1 LVDEINRHLRCLT
14 ALGKNP
20 ATGEMTANEA
30 FLPLLAEKFPEEIRL
45 AWDVHVQSVSGT
57 KGDLPEFL
65 NFAQVR
71 ATAKR
76 ATAAS
81 SGGRGFVKQ
90 DDLKQQEPGPS
101 GQERQRTRQTE
112 KRAARGATTVL
123 HAAVNSSCLICKGD
137 HNIASCKEFL
147 QADVHTRSRM
157 AAGNKLCFRCL
168 QSGHRAKAYKVHR
181 VWIWGS
187 HHGLLHRS
195 QSPPRDQIPE
205 ATRSWSC
212 MLTAN
217 GGAQQVRLQ
226 SVRAHAFGMDGQCVL
241 VQCLLDPGSQS
252 SFIRKDVAD
261 ALGLTGP
268 QEVIRLVTVN
278 NEGGTERRMRRVE
291 FHLGAVDPSQP
302 RIFYPIHALVLPKI
316 CGKIRQAPVKLSE
329 WLNLSNLPVADQCEE
344 RTFTID
350 VLIGLDYYFNLVG
363 DDVRRDPAGGPVAI
377 HSQLGWILCGQTS
390 RWPTTAVTILLTHVE
405 ESADQILRRVWE
417 LEAIGIAT
425 DNQTAPPDQEALQR
439 FEEGLSFDGERY
451 EVHLPWLPRRPSL
464 PNNFPQARRRLL
476 AVERRLA
483 RREEEK
489 REYTATMR
497 QYVENGWA
505 ERAPEIGPEGR
516 TWYLPRHAVYQGEG
530 KEKKSRVVFDGSARY
545 GQTSLNRQLEVGPN
559 LQIDLL
565 NALLRF
571 RTYRVGLQADIQK
584 MYLQVRIAE
593 QDRDACR
600 FLWRDKSGELSHFR
614 LQRVCFGLTCS
625 PFLAI
630 NT

>member
-1 LVDEINRHLRCLT
+1 
-14 ALGKNP
+14 
-20 ATGEMTANEA
+20 
-30 FLPLLAEKFPEEIRL
+30 
-45 AWDVHVQSVSGT
+45 
-57 KGDLPEFL
+57 
-65 NFAQVR
+65 
-71 ATAKR
+71 
-76 ATAAS
+76 
-81 SGGRGFVKQ
+81 
-90 DDLKQQEPGPS
+90 
-101 GQERQRTRQTE
+101 
-112 KRAARGATTVL
+112 
-123 HAAVNSSCLICKGD
+123 
-137 HNIASCKEFL
+137 
-147 QADVHTRSRM
+147 
-157 AAGNKLCFRCL
+157 
-168 QSGHRAKAYKVHR
+168 
-181 VWIWGS
+181 
-187 HHGLLHRS
+187 
-195 QSPPRDQIPE
+195 
-205 ATRSWSC
+205 

-261 ALGLTGP
+261 ALGLTDP

-316 CGKIRQAPVKLSE
+316 CGKNRQAPVKLSE
-329 WLNLSNLPVADQCEE
+329 WLTYPISRLP
-344 RTFTID
+344 TI
-350 VLIGLDYYFNLVG
+350 G

-483 RREEEK
+483 RCEEEK
-489 REYTATMR
+489 REYAATMR

-630 NT
+630 NTVR

>member
-1 LVDEINRHLRCLT
+1 
-14 ALGKNP
+14 
-20 ATGEMTANEA
+20 M
-30 FLPLLAEKFPEEIRL
+30 
-45 AWDVHVQSVSGT
+45 
-57 KGDLPEFL
+57 
-65 NFAQVR
+65 
-71 ATAKR
+71 
-76 ATAAS
+76 
-81 SGGRGFVKQ
+81 
-90 DDLKQQEPGPS
+90 
-101 GQERQRTRQTE
+101 
-112 KRAARGATTVL
+112 
-123 HAAVNSSCLICKGD
+123 
-137 HNIASCKEFL
+137 
-147 QADVHTRSRM
+147 
-157 AAGNKLCFRCL
+157 
-168 QSGHRAKAYKVHR
+168 
-181 VWIWGS
+181 
-187 HHGLLHRS
+187 
-195 QSPPRDQIPE
+195 
-205 ATRSWSC
+205 
-212 MLTAN
+212 
-217 GGAQQVRLQ
+217 
-226 SVRAHAFGMDGQCVL
+226 
-241 VQCLLDPGSQS
+241 
-252 SFIRKDVAD
+252 AD
-261 ALGLTGP
+261 ALGLNSP
-268 QEVIRLVTVN
+268 QEMIRLVTVD

-291 FHLGAVDPSQP
+291 FHLGVVDPSQP
-302 RIFYPIHALVLPKI
+302 RIRYPIHALVLPKI

-329 WLNLSNLPVADQCEE
+329 WSNLSNLSVADQCEE

-350 VLIGLDYYFNLVG
+350 VLISLDYYFNLVDG
-363 DDVRRDPAGGPVAI
+363 DVRRDPAGGPVAI
-377 HSQLGWILCGQTS
+377 HSQLGWILCGQTC
-390 RWPTTAVTILLTHVE
+390 RRPTTAVTTLLTHVE
-405 ESADQILRRVWE
+405 ESADQILRRFWE

-571 RTYRVGLQADIQK
+571 RRYRVGLQADIQK

-630 NT
+630 NTVR